1 MSDSLEIARLEK
13 ISDYVFHHAELT
25 PHVEA
30 LVWRDTR
37 ISYAQLARMVEQVSL
52 ALLAHGI
59 EHGDRVALLGA
70 PRQEFFIVMMA
81 AVDIGAIWMGIHPRY
96 TLHEMGH
103 VIETAK
109 PKLVFSYREIDGR
122 DYRDD
127 LAQLEKRYE
136 SIEQIIMLD
145 EEDPDVGLGYDSFL
159 RRAGEAIER
168 LPAARAAVQSDDPA
182 VIIFTSGTT
191 GRPKAAMNS
200 HFGLVHCA
208 RVELG
213 RWPAKDLRLLQNMP
227 INHIANIG
235 MMSSYTLVAGG
246 TLVFMDRFDPGEIL
260 RTIESEK
267 ITFWL
272 QAPAMFHMV
281 INDPGFSATDLS
293 SLQYIIWGGGPMPQ
307 HMVERLGKLGARL
320 AMAYGMTELTAYAS
334 YSDSDASVEVLAN
347 TIGKPEPSYQLR
359 LMKADRS
366 HPAVGESGE
375 IQAKGRWLM
384 NGYFNDPEAT
394 AEAFTDDGWFKT
406 GDVAELREDG
416 NWTLVGRTREM
427 YKSGGFNIYP
437 REIEMAIEEHDAV
450 AMAAVLGIPD
460 PVYDEVG
467 YAFVQ
472 LQPDQKVDAAALDHW
487 CRQRLANYKVPK
499 TFEVLTELPRL
510 AIGKIDKQG
519 LKRRLADRVTTMQ
532 SAKKTCADAHKLA

>member
-1 MSDSLEIARLEK
+1 MEIARLKK
-13 ISDYVFHHAELT
+13 ISDYVFHHAELS
-25 PHVEA
+25 PRAEA

-37 ISYAQLARMVEQVSL
+37 ISYAQLARAVEQVSL
-52 ALLAHGI
+52 ALIAHGI
-59 EHGDRVALLGA
+59 ERGDRVALLGT
-70 PRQEFFIVMMA
+70 PRPEFFIVMMA
-81 AVDIGAIWMGIHPRY
+81 AADIGAIWMGIHPRY
-96 TLHEMGH
+96 TLHEMSH
-103 VIETAK
+103 VIETAS

-127 LAQLEKRYE
+127 LAELAQRYP

-145 EEDPDVGLGYDSFL
+145 EVDPDLGIGYESFL
-159 RRAGEAIER
+159 CCGAESMDR
-168 LPAARAAVQSDDPA
+168 LPVARAAVQSDDSA

-235 MMSSYTLVAGG
+235 MMSSYALVAGG

-260 RTIESEK
+260 RTIENER

-272 QAPAMFHMV
+272 QAPAMFHLV
-281 INDPGFSATDLS
+281 INHADFETTDLS
-293 SLQYIIWGGGPMPQ
+293 SLQYIVWGGGPMPQ

-334 YSDSDASVEVLAN
+334 YSDADASVEVLAN

-359 LMKADRS
+359 LMKADWSR
-366 HPAVGESGE
+366 PAIGESGE

-384 NGYFNDPEAT
+384 NGYFNDSQAT
-394 AEAFTDDGWFKT
+394 AEAFSDDGWFKT

-416 NWTLVGRTREM
+416 NWTLVGRSKEM

-437 REIEMAIEEHDAV
+437 REIEMAIEEHPAV
-450 AMAAVLGIPD
+450 AMAAVLGTPD

-472 LQPDQKVDAAALDHW
+472 LQPDQKVDVDALNHW

-499 TFEVLTELPRL
+499 TFEIVTELPRL

-519 LKRRLADRVTTMQ
+519 LKRRLAESSHDEA
-532 SAKKTCADAHKLA
+532 SG